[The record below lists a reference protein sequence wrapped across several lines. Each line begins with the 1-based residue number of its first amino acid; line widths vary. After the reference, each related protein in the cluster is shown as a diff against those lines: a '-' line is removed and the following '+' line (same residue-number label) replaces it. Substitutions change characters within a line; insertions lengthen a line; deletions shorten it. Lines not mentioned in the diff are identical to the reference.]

1 MNRSLAALA
10 LAIASLSCGE
20 PSSHRAVGSEA
31 FASSRKTDLMPLAHR
46 LEIGVFQGRSRAA
59 SETTESLKGNA
70 ISEPRFR
77 AWRLT

>member
-10 LAIASLSCGE
+10 LAIASLSCGD

-31 FASSRKTDLMPLAHR
+31 LPLAHR

-77 AWRLT
+77 TWRLT